1 MTPKC
6 INSLHVGTN
15 LSYNS
20 YMLNFYRDHAGH
32 IACVHYRQDHQ
43 VRGITSASTGLQC
56 FTMSEDAFMRKYT
69 HPVKVDTSKAMLSWY
84 GRALKKRGNDPR
96 ALNVLKEFVMENAN
110 MEEMTMDEII
120 AEHNKLATELG
131 KPTVGTFKSLKA
143 ARAALERLQTPAEP
157 KAIKEGTSGAVAR
170 GPVQGIGVFAKD
182 LIVQGF
188 SNKEV
193 LTAVLDNYPT
203 AKTSV
208 SCIAY
213 YRSKLVLA
221 GKLPRSARGEAKAKQ
236 MAGEAPEAVAA

>member
-1 MTPKC
+1 
-6 INSLHVGTN
+6 
-15 LSYNS
+15 
-20 YMLNFYRDHAGH
+20 MLKFYRDHAGH
-32 IACVHYRQDHQ
+32 IACVYYREQNQ
-43 VRGITSASTGLQC
+43 VRGITSAASGLQC
-56 FTMSEDAFMRKYT
+56 FTMSEQAFMRKYT
-69 HPVKVDTSKAMLSWY
+69 HPVKVDTSKAVLSWY

-131 KPTVGTFKSLKA
+131 RPTVGTFKSLKA
-143 ARAALERLQTPAEP
+143 ARAALVKLQTPAEP
-157 KAIKEGTSGAVAR
+157 KAATNTGSDTR
-170 GPVQGIGVFAKD
+170 GPVQGIGVFAKA
-182 LIVQGF
+182 LICEGK

-193 LTAVLDNYPT
+193 LEAVLETYPS
-203 AKTSV
+203 AKTTT

>member
-1 MTPKC
+1 
-6 INSLHVGTN
+6 
-15 LSYNS
+15 
-20 YMLNFYRDHAGH
+20 
-32 IACVHYRQDHQ
+32 
-43 VRGITSASTGLQC
+43 
-56 FTMSEDAFMRKYT
+56 
-69 HPVKVDTSKAMLSWY
+69 
-84 GRALKKRGNDPR
+84 
-96 ALNVLKEFVMENAN
+96 MENAN

-157 KAIKEGTSGAVAR
+157 KEVKTSSGAVER

-193 LTAVLDNYPT
+193 LTAVLGNYPT

>member
-1 MTPKC
+1 
-6 INSLHVGTN
+6 
-15 LSYNS
+15 
-20 YMLNFYRDHAGH
+20 
-32 IACVHYRQDHQ
+32 
-43 VRGITSASTGLQC
+43 
-56 FTMSEDAFMRKYT
+56 
-69 HPVKVDTSKAMLSWY
+69 
-84 GRALKKRGNDPR
+84 
-96 ALNVLKEFVMENAN
+96 MENAN

-131 KPTVGTFKSLKA
+131 RPTVGTFKSLKA
-143 ARAALERLQTPAEP
+143 ARAALVKLQTPAEAKTP
-157 KAIKEGTSGAVAR
+157 TNTGSETR

-203 AKTSV
+203 TKTSV

-236 MAGEAPEAVAA
+236 MAGEAPETVAA